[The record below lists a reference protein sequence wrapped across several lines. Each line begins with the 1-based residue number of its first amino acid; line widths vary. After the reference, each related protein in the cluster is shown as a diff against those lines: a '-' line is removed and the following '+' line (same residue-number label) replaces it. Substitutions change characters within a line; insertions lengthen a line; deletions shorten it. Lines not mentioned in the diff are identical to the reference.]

1 MVMTMAMMVISM
13 MMTMMMMMMM
23 MMMVVVVMVVSDI
36 HSNVGKTKRGE
47 GYEILVM
54 QFINKINDYNIIYF

>member
-1 MVMTMAMMVISM
+1 
-13 MMTMMMMMMM
+13 
-23 MMMVVVVMVVSDI
+23 MVVSDI
-36 HSNVGKTKRGE
+36 HSNVGKRGE